1 MALWLCRSKRL
12 EIGFDLGS
20 PRFQEWWEGQSV
32 PEAGRVFIDGESRA
46 IRGQLEEDFAR
57 LTKIDAPEIVSIY
70 RAAVRNVQIPQM
82 SLPCMIGFLIRHA
95 ERNMV
100 NSARPRSM
108 PR

>member
-1 MALWLCRSKRL
+1 MALWLCQSKRL

-20 PRFQEWWEGQSV
+20 PRFQEWWEGQSG
-32 PEAGRVFIDGESRA
+32 PEAGRLFIDGESRA
-46 IRGQLEEDFAR
+46 ISGKLEEDIAR

-70 RAAVRNVQIPQM
+70 RAAIRNVKIPQM
-82 SLPCMIGFLIRHA
+82 SLPCMIGLLIRHS

-100 NSARPRSM
+100 NSARSRSM